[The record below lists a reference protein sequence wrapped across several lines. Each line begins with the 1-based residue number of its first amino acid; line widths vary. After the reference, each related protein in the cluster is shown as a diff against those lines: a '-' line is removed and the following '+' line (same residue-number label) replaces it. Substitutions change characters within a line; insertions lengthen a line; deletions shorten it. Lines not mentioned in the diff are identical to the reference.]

1 MPYYAV
7 HKGKFGPKI
16 YNNWGDCK
24 KSVDNFVGAIY
35 KKFENIVEATKFME
49 EGFGTNGTFKPK
61 FIQKKEDY
69 ESNNQDEISKVLN
82 AEDAYKNMIIY
93 TDGSCIRDNDA
104 KKVYCG
110 YGIVIPD
117 LNIKLAEPLNDS
129 KLTNNRAEMRAIL
142 HAIELVSEEQK
153 AVKRL
158 CIFTDSQYCKYIFQ
172 GTGERYEKDGFMKS
186 GEEVPNKDMII
197 TALSYIRKYNIV
209 ILKVRAHTDG
219 TDVHSTYNDF
229 ADKLANEGAM
239 KMKMG
244 SKYKSN
250 NNMIQNMIIKPSNE
264 VKHPFEKKET
274 VKASTPEVEIINDVK
289 NSHRYNDK
297 SDWREKEKEQ
307 FKNKTKL
314 NEIFNLFT
322 DEDNPQ
328 VENKVEEKKKV
339 TKGKSNILS
348 VFTDEEEPIVKKES
362 IKKEAVKSNI
372 FNLFTDE
379 EESVKEVTNK
389 VGEKKK
395 VIKKESNIFNVFT
408 DEDNTSKPTKKE
420 EKREVTVKIINN
432 KVKKFTETKL
442 SDFM

>member
-16 YNNWGDCK
+16 YNNWSDCK
-24 KSVDNFVGAIY
+24 KAVDNFVGAIY

-49 EGFGTNGTFKPK
+49 EGFGNNKPK

-93 TDGSCIRDNDA
+93 TDGSCIRDGET

-197 TALSYIRKYNIV
+197 TALSYMRKYNIV

-244 SKYKSN
+244 NKYKAN
-250 NNMIQNMIIKPSNE
+250 NNIIQNMIVKE
-264 VKHPFEKKET
+264 VKHPFEKKEV
-274 VKASTPEVEIINDVK
+274 VKASTPEVEFITDVK
-289 NSHRYNDK
+289 NAHRYNDK

-314 NEIFNLFT
+314 NEIFNVFT
-322 DEDNPQ
+322 DEDQ
-328 VENKVEEKKKV
+328 Q
-339 TKGKSNILS
+339 
-348 VFTDEEEPIVKKES
+348 
-362 IKKEAVKSNI
+362 EAVN
-372 FNLFTDE
+372 D
-379 EESVKEVTNK
+379 VKEVTNK

-395 VIKKESNIFNVFT
+395 VIKKESVKSNIFNVFT
-408 DEDNTSKPTKKE
+408 DEDNEHIIKKEAVKSNIFNVFTDEETNIPKPIKKE

>member
-24 KSVDNFVGAIY
+24 KAVDGFVGAIY

-49 EGFGTNGTFKPK
+49 EGFGNNKPK

-93 TDGSCIRDNDA
+93 TDGSCIRDGEA

-153 AVKRL
+153 AAKRL

-197 TALSYIRKYNIV
+197 TALSYMRKYNIV

-244 SKYKSN
+244 NKYKAN
-250 NNMIQNMIIKPSNE
+250 NNLIQNMIIKPSSE
-264 VKHPFEKKET
+264 VKHPFEKKEV
-274 VKASTPEVEIINDVK
+274 VKASIPEVEIITDIK
-289 NSHRYNDK
+289 NAHRYNDK

-314 NEIFNLFT
+314 NEIFNVFT
-322 DEDNPQ
+322 DE
-328 VENKVEEKKKV
+328 EEPINDVKEVKKKV

-348 VFTDEEEPIVKKES
+348 VFTDEEEP
-362 IKKEAVKSNI
+362 
-372 FNLFTDE
+372 
-379 EESVKEVTNK
+379 VKEVK
-389 VGEKKK
+389 EKKK
-395 VIKKESNIFNVFT
+395 VIKKESVKSNISSVFTDDIGSIKKENVKNTIFNVFS
-408 DEDNTSKPTKKE
+408 DDIESNHIKKE
-420 EKREVTVKIINN
+420 EKRKVTVKIINN

>member
-24 KSVDNFVGAIY
+24 KSIDGFVGAIY
-35 KKFENIVEATKFME
+35 KKFENIVDAIKFME
-49 EGFGTNGTFKPK
+49 EGFGNNKPK

-93 TDGSCIRDNDA
+93 TDGSCIRDGEA

-110 YGIVIPD
+110 YGIIIPD
-117 LNIKLAEPLNDS
+117 LNIKLSEPLNDS

-142 HAIELVSEEQK
+142 HAVELVSEEQK
-153 AVKRL
+153 GVKRL

-197 TALSYIRKYNIV
+197 TALSYMRKYNIV

-244 SKYKSN
+244 KNYKPN
-250 NNMIQNMIIKPSNE
+250 NNLIQNMILKPSNE
-264 VKHPFEKKET
+264 VKHPFEKKEL
-274 VKASTPEVEIINDVK
+274 VKASTPEVEFITDVK
-289 NSHRYNDK
+289 NAHRYNDK

-314 NEIFNLFT
+314 NEIF
-322 DEDNPQ
+322 
-328 VENKVEEKKKV
+328 
-339 TKGKSNILS
+339 S
-348 VFTDEEEPIVKKES
+348 VFTDEEEPI
-362 IKKEAVKSNI
+362 N
-372 FNLFTDE
+372 D
-379 EESVKEVTNK
+379 VKEITNEVK
-389 VGEKKK
+389 EKKK
-395 VIKKESNIFNVFT
+395 VIKKEGVKSNIFNVFTDDDSEPNVKKDSVKSNIFNVFT
-408 DEDNTSKPTKKE
+408 DEDNEHVVKKESVKKEAVKSNIFNVFTDEETNIPKPIKKE

>member
-1 MPYYAV
+1 
-7 HKGKFGPKI
+7 
-16 YNNWGDCK
+16 
-24 KSVDNFVGAIY
+24 
-35 KKFENIVEATKFME
+35 
-49 EGFGTNGTFKPK
+49 
-61 FIQKKEDY
+61 
-69 ESNNQDEISKVLN
+69 
-82 AEDAYKNMIIY
+82 MIIY
-93 TDGSCIRDNDA
+93 TDGSCIRDGEA

-117 LNIKLAEPLNDS
+117 LNIKLSEPLNDS

-142 HAIELVSEEQK
+142 HAIELVSEEHK
-153 AVKRL
+153 AIKRL

-197 TALSYIRKYNIV
+197 TALSYMRKYNIV

-244 SKYKSN
+244 TKYKPN
-250 NNMIQNMIIKPSNE
+250 NNLIQNMMVKPEQS
-264 VKHPFEKKET
+264 VKHPFEKQEIIKS
-274 VKASTPEVEIINDVK
+274 STPEVEFVK
-289 NSHRYNDK
+289 SGDRYNDK
-297 SDWREKEKEQ
+297 NDWREKEKEQ

-314 NEIFNLFT
+314 NQIFN
-322 DEDNPQ
+322 
-328 VENKVEEKKKV
+328 
-339 TKGKSNILS
+339 
-348 VFTDEEEPIVKKES
+348 VFTDEEEPVNDVKE
-362 IKKEAVKSNI
+362 
-372 FNLFTDE
+372 
-379 EESVKEVTNK
+379 VKEVTNK

-395 VIKKESNIFNVFT
+395 VIKEKSNIFNVFTDEEEPIKEVKEKKIVKEKSNIFNVFT
-408 DEDNTSKPTKKE
+408 DEDITPTPIKKE

-432 KVKKFTETKL
+432 KVNKFAETRL

>member
-7 HKGKFGPKI
+7 HKGKSGPKI

-24 KSVDNFVGAIY
+24 KSIDGFVGAIY
-35 KKFENIVEATKFME
+35 KKFENIVEANKFME

-61 FIQKKEDY
+61 FIEKKENY
-69 ESNNQDEISKVLN
+69 ETNNQDEISKVLN
-82 AEDAYKNMIIY
+82 GEDAYKNIIIY
-93 TDGSCIRDNDA
+93 TDGSCIRDGDA

-117 LNIKLAEPLNDS
+117 LNLKIAEPLNDT

-172 GTGERYEKDGFMKS
+172 GTGARYEKDGFMKD
-186 GEEVPNKDMII
+186 GVEVPNKDMII
-197 TALSYIRKYNIV
+197 IALSYIRKYNIV

-229 ADKLANEGAM
+229 ADKLANEGSM

-244 SKYKSN
+244 KNYKVN
-250 NNMIQNMIIKPSNE
+250 NNMIENMIMKPSNE
-264 VKHPFEKKET
+264 SKHPFEKREIK
-274 VKASTPEVEIINDVK
+274 KSSIPEVEFLKED
-289 NSHRYNDK
+289 NSDRYNDK

-314 NEIFNLFT
+314 NQIFN
-322 DEDNPQ
+322 
-328 VENKVEEKKKV
+328 
-339 TKGKSNILS
+339 
-348 VFTDEEEPIVKKES
+348 VFTDEEESTKEVEVKKEVKKVVKKDTN
-362 IKKEAVKSNI
+362 IKKE
-372 FNLFTDE
+372 
-379 EESVKEVTNK
+379 SVK
-389 VGEKKK
+389 
-395 VIKKESNIFNVFT
+395 SNIFNVFT
-408 DEDNTSKPTKKE
+408 DEEQVEDIKPIKKE

-432 KVKKFTETKL
+432 KVNKFTETRL
-442 SDFM
+442 SDFL

>member
-24 KSVDNFVGAIY
+24 KAVDNFVGAIY

-49 EGFGTNGTFKPK
+49 EGFGNNKPK

-117 LNIKLAEPLNDS
+117 LNIKLAEALNDT

-172 GTGERYEKDGFMKS
+172 GTGIRYEKEGFMKD
-186 GEEVPNKDMII
+186 GAEVPNKDMII

-219 TDVHSTYNDF
+219 TDVHSTYNDA

-244 SKYKSN
+244 NKYKPN
-250 NNMIQNMIIKPSNE
+250 TNMIQNMIVKPIHETES
-264 VKHPFEKKET
+264 VKHPFEKKEII
-274 VKASTPEVEIINDVK
+274 KASTPEMEFIKDVK
-289 NSHRYNDK
+289 SGDRYNDK

-314 NEIFNLFT
+314 NEIF
-322 DEDNPQ
+322 
-328 VENKVEEKKKV
+328 
-339 TKGKSNILS
+339 S
-348 VFTDEEEPIVKKES
+348 VFTDEEEPV
-362 IKKEAVKSNI
+362 N
-372 FNLFTDE
+372 D
-379 EESVKEVTNK
+379 VKEVTNK

-395 VIKKESNIFNVFT
+395 VTKKENIKSNIFNVFTDESEPVVKKEPIKSNIFNVFT
-408 DEDNTSKPTKKE
+408 DEDSTPKPIKKE